1 MLYSYTRAHT
11 HTQNICMYL
20 YVFLYKIINILAS
33 CSKNL
38 SSKVLSPGLLPAP
51 SNKALYSCLNMD
63 Q

>member
-1 MLYSYTRAHT
+1 M
-11 HTQNICMYL
+11 
-20 YVFLYKIINILAS
+20 YVFLYKVINILAS

-51 SNKALYSCLNMD
+51 SNKALYSYLNME